1 MKRIYINGRF
11 LTQNITG
18 VQRCAVEFVKV
29 IDKYLDDENFRS
41 KYSFQILA
49 PKNIN
54 QKLELKNI
62 EIKKVGYLKGHL
74 WEQLELPF
82 YTKNNFLFNFCNVAP
97 VIKRNQT
104 VIIHDAAIYAVPYAY
119 SIYYRLWYKFI
130 YSILSKN
137 LKIIFT
143 VSNFSKKEINK
154 YLNIPLEKI
163 KVIYNGI
170 EHINKIK
177 IDENIFDKFNIEKNK
192 YVLGVSS
199 IHPAK
204 NFKLI
209 LKAAKKLP
217 DFNFIIAGGNN
228 STVFKNRGL
237 EIPDNVRFIGYV
249 SDEELVA
256 LYKYAYCFIF
266 PSVYEGFGFPPLEA
280 MAFNCPVIVSDIEVL
295 HEVIKNHALYCDVNN
310 EDILIEQIKK
320 VDDLKALREAN
331 NREYVL
337 TKFKWSLIVNKILN
351 SIL

>member
-11 LTQNITG
+11 LTHRITG
-18 VQRCAVEFVKV
+18 VERCAVEFVKV

-74 WEQLELPF
+74 WEQIELPF
-82 YTKNNFLFNFCNVAP
+82 YTKNNFLFNFCNCAP
-97 VIKRNQT
+97 IFKQNQAVT
-104 VIIHDAAIYAVPYAY
+104 IHDAAVAAIPEAY
-119 SIYYRLWYKFI
+119 SFLFRTWYKIMFKF
-130 YSILSKN
+130 LNHNAKC
-137 LKIIFT
+137 IFT

-177 IDENIFDKFNIEKNK
+177 IDENIFDKFDIEKNK

-199 IHPAK
+199 VHPAK

-209 LKAAKKLP
+209 LKAAQKLP
-217 DFNFIIAGGNN
+217 DINFIIAGGNN
-228 STVFKNRGL
+228 STVFRNRGL

-266 PSVYEGFGFPPLEA
+266 PSIYEGFGFPPLEA
-280 MAFNCPVIVSDIEVL
+280 MVFNCPVIVSDIKVL
-295 HEVIKNHALYCDVNN
+295 REMAENHALYCDIND
-310 EDILIEQIKK
+310 EDILAKQINR
-320 VDDLKALREAN
+320 VDDLKVLRKAN
-331 NREYVL
+331 NREFVL
-337 TKFKWSLIVNKILN
+337 QKFNWQSAVDKMLN
-351 SIL
+351 NI